1 MAQAPAYARS
11 KNFVENS
18 GNATDHSALNN
29 EFDNVAK
36 SIKGLRDN
44 QALLLNDD
52 GTLKESII
60 QADSL
65 TEEAVE
71 RLRGPQGLK
80 GETGDTGPAGPQG
93 DQGIKGD
100 VGASFVADISDIS
113 ANRSMYDLMSKGFS
127 FLAMDEG
134 KLYWKL
140 SATQADWSSGVT
152 FGKGDKGDKGDTGA
166 QGPRGE
172 QGIQGIQGETGP
184 QGEPGEDGTDGLV
197 TSVDQTVKTANLI
210 GKSLLSVNLVVNESG
225 QLSIKITAE

>member
-1 MAQAPAYARS
+1 MAQAPSYLRT
-11 KNFVENS
+11 KNFVENT

-52 GTLKESII
+52 GSLKENII
-60 QADSL
+60 EADSL

-80 GETGDTGPAGPQG
+80 GEQGNTGPMGPQG
-93 DQGIKGD
+93 VQGVKGD
-100 VGASFVADISDIS
+100 VGASFIADISDIKT
-113 ANRSMYDLMSKGFS
+113 NRSMYDLMPKGFS
-127 FLAMDEG
+127 FLAIDEG

-140 SATQADWSSGVT
+140 SLTKADWSSGIT

-166 QGPRGE
+166 QGPQGERGL
-172 QGIQGIQGETGP
+172 QGIQGAQGP
-184 QGEPGEDGTDGLV
+184 QGEPGEDGADGLIV
-197 TSVDQTVKTANLI
+197 SVDQTVKTANLI
-210 GKSLLSVNLVVNESG
+210 GKSLLSVNLVVNETG
-225 QLSIKITAE
+225 QLSIKISAE

>member
-1 MAQAPAYARS
+1 MAQAPAYTRS

-52 GTLKESII
+52 GTLKENLI
-60 QADSL
+60 QPETL
-65 TEEAVE
+65 TEAAVE

-93 DQGIKGD
+93 EQGIKGD
-100 VGASFVADISDIS
+100 VGASFVADISDIKT
-113 ANRSMYDLMSKGFS
+113 NRSMYDLMPQGYS

-134 KLYWKL
+134 KVYWKL
-140 SATQADWSSGVT
+140 SNAKADWSLGVT

-166 QGPRGE
+166 QGPQGERGL
-172 QGIQGIQGETGP
+172 QGIQGAQGP
-184 QGEPGEDGTDGLV
+184 QGEPGQDGADGLIV
-197 TSVDQTVKTANLI
+197 SVDQTVKTVNLI
-210 GKSLLSVNLVVNESG
+210 GRSTLSINLVANDSG